1 MKKALRSRHGMT
13 LIELVVVMVILV
25 ALAGVAVTVLPGI
38 LTQAHTATCATN
50 ISATSTA
57 ILTYQGLNSSYPNNW
72 DALSD
77 GSTMIT
83 YFAGGSA
90 LPAKFGG
97 PGTNQ
102 AGGQVTGSALTA
114 PEVSALAN
122 AGIVTVQLMATAP
135 NDPTFD
141 NYSSATPTSVTIGT
155 TAKMAVLDPT
165 GGSGPAF
172 DFCVAHNWPT
182 TGRYVLLGIGP
193 RSDLIRNGLLTA
205 PIHYGDTPPLNPEF
219 GYERLVGIFKV
230 SDTAV
235 KNFTTAR
242 FFACAP
248 VHDDGIGSIDDE
260 IQNFYQLQNG
270 GS

>member
-1 MKKALRSRHGMT
+1 MKNALRSRHGMT
-13 LIELVVVMVILV
+13 LIELVVVMVILI

-50 ISATSTA
+50 IAATSTA
-57 ILTYQGLNSSYPNNW
+57 IETYQGLNSSYPNNW

-77 GSTMIT
+77 GSNMIT

-97 PGTNQ
+97 PGSNQ
-102 AGGQVTGSALTA
+102 AGGQLTGSSLSAA
-114 PEVSALAN
+114 EVSALAN
-122 AGIVTVQLMATAP
+122 AGIVTVQLMATSP

-141 NYSSATPTSVTIGT
+141 NYSSTTPTSVAINT
-155 TAKMAVLDPT
+155 TAKMALLDPT
-165 GGSGPAF
+165 NNPTAAT
-172 DFCVAHNWPT
+172 FCTNHNWPT

-235 KNFTTAR
+235 SSFTTAR

>member
-1 MKKALRSRHGMT
+1 MKRSLRLRQGMT

-25 ALAGVAVTVLPGI
+25 ALAGVAVTILPGI

-50 ISATSTA
+50 ISATSSA

-77 GSTMIT
+77 GSDMIT

-97 PGTNQ
+97 PGSNQ
-102 AGGQVTGSALTA
+102 AGGQLTGSVLTTG
-114 PEVSALAN
+114 EVSALAN
-122 AGIVTVQLMATAP
+122 AGIVTVQFMATTP

-141 NYSSATPTSVTIGT
+141 NYKSTTPTSVPIGT
-155 TAKMAVLDPT
+155 TAKMAILDPT
-165 GGSGPAF
+165 NNPTAAT
-172 DFCVAHNWPT
+172 FCTAHNWPL

-193 RSDLIRNGLLTA
+193 RSDLIRTALLTA
-205 PIHYGDTPPLNPEF
+205 PIHYGDTPALNPEF
-219 GYERLVGIFKV
+219 GYERLVAIFKV
-230 SDTAV
+230 SDAAV
-235 KNFTTAR
+235 TNFNTAR

-260 IQNFYQLQNG
+260 LQNFYQLQNG